1 MLKYMSYFLTLND
14 GLTGTMMTLRIMMA
28 LMLSPF
34 ELFNYTDNINKKHDL
49 KSSPNTGNFVFTA

>member
-1 MLKYMSYFLTLND
+1 MYSRQDVATRDVL
-14 GLTGTMMTLRIMMA
+14 A